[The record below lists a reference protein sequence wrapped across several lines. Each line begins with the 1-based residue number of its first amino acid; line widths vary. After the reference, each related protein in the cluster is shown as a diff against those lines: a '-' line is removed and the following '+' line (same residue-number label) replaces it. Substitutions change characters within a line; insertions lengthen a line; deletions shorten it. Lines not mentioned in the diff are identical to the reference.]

1 VTRYLIEILIA
12 ATVLVV
18 ACVFAAT
25 WWAVAAGAAGIL
37 LGFGL
42 FRYMLAGKLYK
53 TIFDATV
60 AMQANR
66 GK

>member
-1 VTRYLIEILIA
+1 VTRYLVEILLA
-12 ATVLVV
+12 ASVLAV
-18 ACVFAAT
+18 ACVLAGS

-53 TIFDATV
+53 TVFNATV
-60 AMQANR
+60 AMQR